1 MGIIYTPLFVKDEK
15 WVNWVIFSLVSTI
28 ILSKVS
34 THSNLSTLPVTNF
47 KIIGEVSCTVK
58 LSLHLIFP
66 LKGQD
71 WYVSHR
77 RNYAPQSFL
86 FFLVF
91 LK

>member
-1 MGIIYTPLFVKDEK
+1 MIYPVED
-15 WVNWVIFSLVSTI
+15 

-66 LKGQD
+66 LKRQ
-71 WYVSHR
+71 
-77 RNYAPQSFL
+77 N
-86 FFLVF
+86 
-91 LK
+91 

>member
-1 MGIIYTPLFVKDEK
+1 VLKFYVYPPISIKEK
-15 WVNWVIFSLVSTI
+15 KCCEQGKQTGWIMYPI
-28 ILSKVS
+28 EDILSKVS

-71 WYVSHR
+71 
-77 RNYAPQSFL
+77 
-86 FFLVF
+86 
-91 LK
+91 